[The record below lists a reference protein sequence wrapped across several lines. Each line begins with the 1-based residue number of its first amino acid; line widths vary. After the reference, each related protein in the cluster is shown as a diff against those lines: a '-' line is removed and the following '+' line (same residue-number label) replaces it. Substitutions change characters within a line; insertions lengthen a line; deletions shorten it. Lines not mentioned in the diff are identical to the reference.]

1 MYYFIVDNYINGDPK
16 EYAIYIELVKP
27 IVEAYGG
34 EYLVRTDAV
43 ESWNERRKPDRCI
56 VIRFPNREAIEN
68 CFASEQYKKI
78 MSKRTEHVDSRAI
91 IVPGMDIKC
100 DPDMTNMII

>member
-1 MYYFIVDNYINGDPK
+1 MYYFIVDNYINGDPE

-43 ESWNERRKPDRCI
+43 ESWNELRKPNRCI
-56 VIRFPNREAIEN
+56 VIRFPNRDAIEN
-68 CFASEQYKKI
+68 CFTSEQYKKI
-78 MSKRTEHVDSRAI
+78 MSKRTKHVDSRAI
-91 IVPGMDIKC
+91 IVPGMEEAYES
-100 DPDMTNMII
+100 TSN

>member
-16 EYAIYIELVKP
+16 EYATYIDQVKP

-43 ESWNERRKPDRCI
+43 ESWNELRKPNRCI

-68 CFASEQYKKI
+68 CFTSEQYKKI
-78 MSKRTEHVDSRAI
+78 MSKRTRHVDGRAI
-91 IVPGMDIKC
+91 IVPGMEKAYES
-100 DPDMTNMII
+100 TSN